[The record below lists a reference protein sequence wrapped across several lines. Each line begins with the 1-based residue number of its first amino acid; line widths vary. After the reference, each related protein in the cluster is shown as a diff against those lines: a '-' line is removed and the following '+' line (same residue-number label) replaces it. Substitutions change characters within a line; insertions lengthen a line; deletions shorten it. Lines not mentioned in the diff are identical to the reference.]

1 MVRHRRI
8 ALDRDTNRYDRLR
21 VPPGVLAVGAGTTH
35 SLEVS
40 HVGEYEENE
49 KRRAAAKCERCG
61 EIGIVQIWPDGQ
73 RKPLGQSA
81 FCDCSDPPLRVLEED
96 LDAGDDLP

>member
-1 MVRHRRI
+1 M
-8 ALDRDTNRYDRLR
+8 
-21 VPPGVLAVGAGTTH
+21 
-35 SLEVS
+35 S
-40 HVGEYEENE
+40 HVGEYDEDE
-49 KRRAAAKCERCG
+49 KRRAAAKCECCG